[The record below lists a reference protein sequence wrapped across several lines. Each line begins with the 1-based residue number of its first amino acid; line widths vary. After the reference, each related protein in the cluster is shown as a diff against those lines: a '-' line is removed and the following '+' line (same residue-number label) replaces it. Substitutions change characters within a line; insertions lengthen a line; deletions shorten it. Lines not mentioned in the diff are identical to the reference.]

1 MTELVSAICAAGPSS
16 AAPTDSLNERH
27 WSRPRTRQSRME
39 AARIDVKELTSPDEH
54 ARPQAHYGRRALMA
68 VAAASTLAVSA
79 FGTVLLL
86 RSPAATGV
94 DLVHESVA
102 T

>member
-1 MTELVSAICAAGPSS
+1 
-16 AAPTDSLNERH
+16 
-27 WSRPRTRQSRME
+27 ME

-102 T
+102 RKVPCPAVAALLANGDLEHLYEYKSARTPSYGN